1 MSEQEDKQL
10 EMARRLQQMM
20 QVTRRDEQDNNQRK
34 LASQFMQMM
43 DTTRKVESDAKQ
55 KEWAEQFARMM
66 NQTRSFD
73 SERERMQK
81 AGETAISDA
90 FARMMALTHKLEE
103 ENKNQFEFPPE
114 VNIDHFPSTGDKF
127 FHSLIKKLPKRVQR
141 FPQAFKRNPR
151 AVIKYFLAMILGRVL
166 AITLY
171 VVAAFIPALPI
182 PESVTGVVGRA
193 PAALGT
199 ALGSMRGAVVEF
211 SPQALMATATNIPT
225 DINKLLQKV
234 GEFFQYYGRRAGI
247 FFVKAVRH
255 PRWAAKEIWKFMHQK
270 GPLLLRIGKGACGV
284 AFSFFVIK
292 LAMVFL
298 LPLFGGIAITVLGF
312 KISIILV
319 VVVRMAISSG
329 SEIVGKLL
337 GKKFL
342 NYCRAVYKNPEIL
355 WSSLRRNM
363 DEWMKNWVKENEKKW
378 VKNDENSKQ

>member
-1 MSEQEDKQL
+1 MSEQEDKQAA
-10 EMARRLQQMM
+10 MARRLQQMT
-20 QVTRRDEQDNNQRK
+20 QVTKREDQDNHQRQ
-34 LASQFMQMM
+34 LASQIMQMM
-43 DTTRKVESDAKQ
+43 EVTRKVESDARQ
-55 KEWAEQFARMM
+55 KEWAEQFAKMM

-73 SERERMQK
+73 SERERVRK
-81 AGETAISDA
+81 AGEAAISDA
-90 FARMMALTHKLEE
+90 FARMIAATHKLEQE
-103 ENKNQFEFPPE
+103 SKNQFDFPPE
-114 VNIDHFPSTGDKF
+114 VGLEHFPSAGDKL

-141 FPQAFKRNPR
+141 FPQAFRRNPR
-151 AVIKYFLAMILGRVL
+151 AVIKYFLAMVVGRVL

-193 PAALGT
+193 PAAVGT

-211 SPQALMATATNIPT
+211 SPQAVVATATSIPT

-247 FFVKAVRH
+247 FAVKGMRH
-255 PRWAAKEIWKFMHQK
+255 PRWAAKEVWAFFHQK
-270 GPLLLRIGKGACGV
+270 GPLLLRILKGACGV

-292 LAMVFL
+292 MAMIFL

-319 VVVRMAISSG
+319 VVVRMAVSSG

-337 GKKFL
+337 GKKFIA
-342 NYCRAVYKNPEIL
+342 YAKVVYNDPEIL
-355 WSSLRRNM
+355 WSLIRQNM
-363 DEWMKNWVKENEKKW
+363 DEWMKNWNNEK
-378 VKNDENSKQ
+378 QRL

>member
-1 MSEQEDKQL
+1 MSEQEEKQL

-20 QVTRRDEQDNNQRK
+20 SVTRRDDQDANQRR

-43 DTTRKVESDAKQ
+43 DTTRKVESDARQ
-55 KEWAEQFARMM
+55 KEWAEQFAKMM

-90 FARMMALTHKLEE
+90 FARMMAVTYKLEQE
-103 ENKNQFEFPPE
+103 GKNQFEFPPE
-114 VNIDHFPSTGDKF
+114 VDINHFPSTGDKF
-127 FHSLIKKLPKRVQR
+127 FHSMTKKLPKRVQR
-141 FPQAFKRNPR
+141 FPQAFRRNPR
-151 AVIKYFLAMILGRVL
+151 AVIKYFLAMIVGRVL

-211 SPQALMATATNIPT
+211 SPQAVIATATSIPT
-225 DINKLLQKV
+225 DVNKLLQKV

-247 FFVKAVRH
+247 FFVKGVRH
-255 PRWAAKEIWKFMHQK
+255 PRWAAKEIWTFLHQK
-270 GPLLLRIGKGACGV
+270 GPLLLRILKGTCGV

-319 VVVRMAISSG
+319 VVVRMAVSSG
-329 SEIVGKLL
+329 SEIVGNLL
-337 GKKFL
+337 GKKFIA
-342 NYCRAVYKNPEIL
+342 YAKAVYNDPEIL
-355 WSSLRRNM
+355 WSLIRQNM
-363 DEWMKNWVKENEKKW
+363 NEWMKNWNNENPPR
-378 VKNDENSKQ
+378 Q